1 MDKNKKTKTSNI
13 PKGDTLVKKKKKYT
27 KLIPFH
33 IPNANQAYLLPDQ
46 YKKNIVLI
54 NDLETLNDS
63 SSYNYGDCLTNKDQ
77 LSLADSISL
86 IHSRQGSKTSLFE
99 EKNKIN
105 NQKIQEDLIKKEKEN
120 ILLRNEI
127 IDLKKDLHLIK
138 DKESSYEYKII
149 KMNEN
154 YKNLEK
160 VLSSLKK
167 EYSLKEKDYLE
178 KIEQLK
184 NEIKNKNIILNSL
197 HEKIIYKNQLI
208 QNLNNLIRVK
218 DSLITESNNKIKK
231 IHKYKRNSININQ
244 NINHN
249 KENEN
254 FNDIQNIIN
263 NVNQERKK
271 NTKLKKFL
279 KKNKINYVDN
289 SKIKKVISNIEDRN
303 ISQIYYQS
311 KPHHSSTY
319 RNQGPSNQIN
329 NYNYLEESKIKIPKK
344 TLKDISL
351 KKQLNVNKKILK
363 IKSKKKETN
372 RIYTNNSMRNISN
385 LKLDKN
391 NTRQL
396 SRMSYNSNN
405 GKITE
410 NIIDNKRIEKINNLR
425 KNNILIKE
433 GTKKEVFLRR
443 LYKNNKKNLKT
454 SINDSTNS
462 YYCIS
467 DSENNKNNLLKITTS
482 NSKNDIKSSDI
493 FLNDFGRK
501 NNNAKK
507 EYFDIISEKIFRS
520 INHKN
525 KIPNKTRKINSYQA
539 TDNNDHF
546 NNNHSFFNDNQ
557 STINGK
563 RTYIPGQYRYKRSS
577 INYTNSIFDG
587 NVNLSNN
594 RNNFD
599 VNSFKIK

>member
-1 MDKNKKTKTSNI
+1 M
-13 PKGDTLVKKKKKYT
+13 
-27 KLIPFH
+27 
-33 IPNANQAYLLPDQ
+33 
-46 YKKNIVLI
+46 
-54 NDLETLNDS
+54 
-63 SSYNYGDCLTNKDQ
+63 
-77 LSLADSISL
+77 
-86 IHSRQGSKTSLFE
+86 
-99 EKNKIN
+99 
-105 NQKIQEDLIKKEKEN
+105 
-120 ILLRNEI
+120 
-127 IDLKKDLHLIK
+127 
-138 DKESSYEYKII
+138 
-149 KMNEN
+149 
-154 YKNLEK
+154 
-160 VLSSLKK
+160 
-167 EYSLKEKDYLE
+167 
-178 KIEQLK
+178 
-184 NEIKNKNIILNSL
+184 
-197 HEKIIYKNQLI
+197 
-208 QNLNNLIRVK
+208 NNLIRVK

-396 SRMSYNSNN
+396 SSMSYNSNN

-410 NIIDNKRIEKINNLR
+410 NILDNKSIEKINYLR
-425 KNNILIKE
+425 KNNILIIE

>member
-138 DKESSYEYKII
+138 DKESSYENKIM

-344 TLKDISL
+344 
-351 KKQLNVNKKILK
+351 N
-363 IKSKKKETN
+363 IK
-372 RIYTNNSMRNISN
+372 
-385 LKLDKN
+385 
-391 NTRQL
+391 
-396 SRMSYNSNN
+396 
-405 GKITE
+405 
-410 NIIDNKRIEKINNLR
+410 
-425 KNNILIKE
+425 
-433 GTKKEVFLRR
+433 
-443 LYKNNKKNLKT
+443 
-454 SINDSTNS
+454 
-462 YYCIS
+462 
-467 DSENNKNNLLKITTS
+467 
-482 NSKNDIKSSDI
+482 
-493 FLNDFGRK
+493 
-501 NNNAKK
+501 
-507 EYFDIISEKIFRS
+507 
-520 INHKN
+520 
-525 KIPNKTRKINSYQA
+525 
-539 TDNNDHF
+539 
-546 NNNHSFFNDNQ
+546 
-557 STINGK
+557 
-563 RTYIPGQYRYKRSS
+563 RY
-577 INYTNSIFDG
+577 
-587 NVNLSNN
+587 
-594 RNNFD
+594 
-599 VNSFKIK
+599 